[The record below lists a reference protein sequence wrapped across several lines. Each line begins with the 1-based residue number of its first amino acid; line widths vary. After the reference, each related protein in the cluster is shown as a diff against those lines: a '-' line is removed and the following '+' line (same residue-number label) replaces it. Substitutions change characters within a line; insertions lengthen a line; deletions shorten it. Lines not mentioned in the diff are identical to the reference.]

1 MGYRELDHELSEK
14 CRLMVRKADWHK
26 FDASLSGFE
35 NGDIVCESVDE
46 EVIEL
51 TTSVLAA
58 AELLIPRSKGKE
70 KRTTRWTYELGLFR
84 NHVKRARRRLQRA
97 KDATERCSR
106 LREYRRSRNSYF
118 VAIKRAKKEAWEKF
132 VKTEGAKDPWG
143 YLIGC
148 CQIDRK
154 RNC

>member
-1 MGYRELDHELSEK
+1 MCIRDRYILS
-14 CRLMVRKADWHK
+14 
-26 FDASLSGFE
+26 
-35 NGDIVCESVDE
+35 
-46 EVIEL
+46 
-51 TTSVLAA
+51 
-58 AELLIPRSKGKE
+58 IPRSKGKE

-143 YLIGC
+143 IPYWVLA
-148 CQIDRK
+148 DRQK